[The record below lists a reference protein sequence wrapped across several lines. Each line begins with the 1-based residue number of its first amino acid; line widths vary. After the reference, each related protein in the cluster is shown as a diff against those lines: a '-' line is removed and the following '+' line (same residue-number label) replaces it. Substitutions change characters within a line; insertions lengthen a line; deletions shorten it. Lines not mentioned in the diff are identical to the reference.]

1 MSAVVAWCEH
11 CQREV
16 PDTELADDGTC
27 PRCGTAVRADDGG
40 EDEGEDTEAR
50 RPVPWTFKLMIVA
63 TVVYLGYRA
72 YQGIAWVV
80 HHA

>member
-1 MSAVVAWCEH
+1 MTWCES
-11 CQREV
+11 CEREV
-16 PDTELADDGTC
+16 PDAERTDEGTC
-27 PRCGTAVRADDGG
+27 PHCGHVLGG
-40 EDEGEDTEAR
+40 EDEGAERR
-50 RPVPWTFKLMIVA
+50 RPVPWTFKVMIVA